1 MAFFMLECSFENELH
16 VKVIYFQRCSCRY
29 YKKAQMPNLK
39 SCIVA
44 METKN
49 YFFHIKMQTSKLHLS
64 NDIGVAIQ
72 EKGQKRY

>member
-1 MAFFMLECSFENELH
+1 MSFFMLECSFENELH
-16 VKVIYFQRCSCRY
+16 VKAIYFQRCSCRY
-29 YKKAQMPNLK
+29 YEKAQMTNLE

-49 YFFHIKMQTSKLHLS
+49 NIFRIKMQTSKFHLS

-72 EKGQKRY
+72 ENGQKRY